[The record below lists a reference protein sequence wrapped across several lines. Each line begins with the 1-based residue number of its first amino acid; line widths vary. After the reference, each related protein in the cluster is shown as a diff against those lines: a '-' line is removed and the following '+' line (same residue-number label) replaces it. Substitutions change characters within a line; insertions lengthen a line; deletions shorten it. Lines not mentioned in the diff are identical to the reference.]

1 VKNFLK
7 VLGFV
12 VLGITFFSTN
22 ATADIAKGQKIF
34 IKKYKK
40 SCGFNGGVM
49 AKKHTQKEWKEIYDS
64 GKLNDELLKQCPKA
78 KEAKEKYLKHMYDF
92 FFNYASDSGNVPSC

>member
-1 VKNFLK
+1 MKKLLK
-7 VLGFV
+7 IAMVGVLT
-12 VLGITFFSTN
+12 LGIGSTIVN
-22 ATADIAKGQKIF
+22 ADSVKGQKIF
-34 IKKYKK
+34 IKKFKK

-49 AKKHTQKEWKEIYDS
+49 AKKHTQDEWKSIYEN

-78 KEAKEKYLKHMYDF
+78 KKAKTKYLKHMYEF